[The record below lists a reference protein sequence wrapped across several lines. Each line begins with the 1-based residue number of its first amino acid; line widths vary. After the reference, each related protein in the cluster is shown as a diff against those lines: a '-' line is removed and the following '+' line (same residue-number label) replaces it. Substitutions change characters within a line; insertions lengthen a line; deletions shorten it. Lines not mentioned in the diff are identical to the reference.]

1 MCIRDR
7 IYITAY
13 APTVSASSASSY
25 PVKDKVKFN
34 GASIKSELIIDK
46 LKASADYT
54 NDDTELAD
62 QIYGAGK
69 TPTLTGFSQPARV
82 TITNGEVTQIVA
94 LTSDELQTQNDDKEQ
109 IAKCKAADS
118 ILIHQTV
125 SHLTAKQHFQS
136 TLQQLFFMFRQ
147 TEHKE
152 KNMLKRPR
160 HQLLQQVIHTM

>member
-1 MCIRDR
+1 MN
-7 IYITAY
+7 
-13 APTVSASSASSY
+13 
-25 PVKDKVKFN
+25 F
-34 GASIKSELIIDK
+34 K
-46 LKASADYT
+46 LKMTTKNKSQSAK
-54 NDDTELAD
+54 LP
-62 QIYGAGK
+62 I
-69 TPTLTGFSQPARV
+69 
-82 TITNGEVTQIVA
+82 
-94 LTSDELQTQNDDKEQ
+94 
-109 IAKCKAADS
+109 S